1 MVLQIVLDS
10 RWAITVVQINKE
22 QMNNEIKEIINER
35 PTKQINNNLI
45 KLLAE
50 YSMSI
55 TTPVTYL
62 SSNRFTIIFSA

>member
-1 MVLQIVLDS
+1 
-10 RWAITVVQINKE
+10 
-22 QMNNEIKEIINER
+22 MNNEIKEIINER